1 MRKEDETT
9 SHEQRGSRNPEIVE
23 DGNAKDTANADQAAA
38 ENDSLASKLSK
49 ELNSWRRRRTT
60 SRPSRAEGNNQNHSE
75 PARTIKVRGHE
86 TLVVRK
92 SKLVVR
98 PGSENSVKDE

>member
-1 MRKEDETT
+1 M
-9 SHEQRGSRNPEIVE
+9 
-23 DGNAKDTANADQAAA
+23 
-38 ENDSLASKLSK
+38 
-49 ELNSWRRRRTT
+49 
-60 SRPSRAEGNNQNHSE
+60 RAEGSNQIHSD

-98 PGSENSVKDE
+98 PGPENSAKDE